1 MSNNEMLSL
10 GAIARSF
17 GGVVVDEV
25 LTERLGLVVID
36 GRKVVDGDANDFIET
51 VASTYGVEVAEWLTG
66 AMGSAWY
73 DDCIFIG
80 ADVPEDAKVFVTY
93 HEFKHY
99 LDFVSRGIVPSD
111 EHSSIRSSRIE
122 KECDLYA
129 LRRIICEMG
138 VSAAQ
143 KALEWMVHYH
153 FQWDVDHP
161 DDPSD
166 LLYRAVLLYRFMR
179 RQGRLLEPKANMI
192 QLQKSQRWWR

>member
-73 DDCIFIG
+73 DDVIIVG
-80 ADVPEDAKVFVTY
+80 ADVVDDARDFVVY
-93 HEFKHY
+93 HEYKHY
-99 LDFVSRGIVPSD
+99 LDYVGRGIVPSD
-111 EHSSIRSSRIE
+111 EHLSIRSSRIE
-122 KECDLYA
+122 KACDLYA
-129 LRRIICEMG
+129 LRRVVQETG
-138 VSAAQ
+138 VPAVKAAI
-143 KALEWMVHYH
+143 KWMVNYH
-153 FQWDVDHP
+153 FQWNVEHP

-166 LLYRAVLLYRFMR
+166 LLYRAVLLYRFCR
-179 RQGRLLEPKANMI
+179 RQGLSIDPIHMRE
-192 QLQKSQRWWR
+192 LQKSQRWWR

>member
-73 DDCIFIG
+73 DDVIIVG
-80 ADVPEDAKVFVTY
+80 ADVVDDARDFVVY
-93 HEFKHY
+93 HEYKHY
-99 LDFVSRGIVPSD
+99 LDYIGRGIVPSD
-111 EHSSIRSSRIE
+111 EHLSIRSSRIE
-122 KECDLYA
+122 KACDLYA
-129 LRRIICEMG
+129 LRRVVQETG
-138 VSAAQ
+138 VPAVKAAI
-143 KALEWMVHYH
+143 KWMVNYH
-153 FQWDVDHP
+153 FQWNVDHP

-166 LLYRAVLLYRFMR
+166 LLYRAVLLYRFCR
-179 RQGRLLEPKANMI
+179 RQGLSIDPIHMRE
-192 QLQKSQRWWR
+192 LQKSQRWWR

>member
-51 VASTYGVEVAEWLTG
+51 VASTYDVEVAEWLTG

-73 DDCIFIG
+73 DDVIYVG
-80 ADVPEDAKVFVTY
+80 ADVSDDVKDFVVY

-99 LDFVSRGIVPSD
+99 LDFVSRGIVPAD
-111 EHSSIRSSRIE
+111 EHASIRSSRIE

-129 LRRIICEMG
+129 LRRVIQESG
-138 VSAAQ
+138 KESAE
-143 KALEWMVHYH
+143 KAINWMIHYH

-179 RQGRLLEPKANMI
+179 RQGRLLEPKANMKK
-192 QLQKSQRWWR
+192 LQKSQRWWR